1 MKNEFGRRHYLL
13 CSTAKSD
20 ENHYSV
26 DLHFLFKAKNNYYL
40 KERWII
46 HKMVMV
52 FWEKRHFFSNGFEVD
67 DNDSA
72 FFIQAILHS

>member
-1 MKNEFGRRHYLL
+1 M
-13 CSTAKSD
+13 
-20 ENHYSV
+20 
-26 DLHFLFKAKNNYYL
+26 DLYFHFRAKNNYYL

-52 FWEKRHFFSNGFEVD
+52 FWDEKQFLSNYLEVD

-72 FFIQAILHS
+72 FSIQAILHS